1 MLPVQTGKS
10 ISDVSLNIQAD
21 NEINGQPCDNISS
34 KNEGYS
40 ELTAMYWAW
49 KNLKK
54 LYPDVKYVGLYHYR
68 RFFALRN
75 TYFSCEFDVPESDI
89 ENYRTESILK
99 KS

>member
-1 MLPVQTGKS
+1 MKS
-10 ISDVSLNIQAD
+10 TDNPATILAARMKDTVSLR
-21 NEINGQPCDNISS
+21 P
-34 KNEGYS
+34 
-40 ELTAMYWAW
+40 MYWAW